1 MCTLKVFIFFLFFEC
16 LGTNGFAASQRGWEL
31 ECSTKDGLGMEIGRN
46 PWCKGKHLLMN
57 HDDDA
62 FRIPRGKQEVY
73 HNFDDIL
80 KYW

>member
-1 MCTLKVFIFFLFFEC
+1 
-16 LGTNGFAASQRGWEL
+16 
-31 ECSTKDGLGMEIGRN
+31 MEIGRN

-62 FRIPRGKQEVY
+62 FRIPRAKQEGY

-80 KYW
+80 KY